1 MGKVTAL
8 PNKDMDMALVAI
20 AMPKQQ
26 DSLTRRKASLGEMLR
41 GQVRK
46 D

>member
-1 MGKVTAL
+1 MGKVTPL

-20 AMPKQQ
+20 AVKAARFPSQEE
-26 DSLTRRKASLGEMLR
+26 ASLGEMLR